1 MAGSHGGYREED
13 NRASLLVLAMFVSLL
28 GGTFFLLGATYFKMP
43 VSTTHTI
50 VGSIV
55 GTTIVAV
62 GAKCVHWGWED
73 GHGVTAIAMSWVLSP
88 LLSGIVSLG
97 LFALVQRLVFAA
109 RDPVAAGLTFMPP
122 AYGVTL
128 FFLVFMIL
136 DKSSLTKGKLT
147 VLEILAVAATT
158 GGLAALAARL
168 LLVPRLRR
176 RTEGGKLNN
185 GSSATKANPTFE
197 EDKGTSSL
205 DVDATEVDA
214 DGYDGE
220 IEQEMNDVALDAE
233 GGDSFEDDG
242 VAMSGRLED
251 DGTIT
256 TMGEMGGKSDD
267 GSGMGYKPVNLTPAE
282 GLFLYLQVFTAA
294 LKSFAHGANDTAN
307 AAGPLAAIVSLWGD
321 SFSDD
326 GTPVDCVGST
336 PAWIMVLTG
345 VGIVV
350 GLWAWGDKVMRT
362 VGRDIT
368 TINFSKGFAIEL
380 GSALCVV
387 LASFLS
393 LPVSST
399 HCQIGSVVAVGL
411 YEGGR
416 GNVDWKVLGKIGG
429 AWFVTL
435 PISIGVSAGL
445 FYLLLPTI
453 EEPIIYPPPIPPPP
467 PPPM

>member
-267 GSGMGYKPVNLTPAE
+267 GFGMEAVGGDGLGDHRLRHGLQACQLDACRGAFLVPA
-282 GLFLYLQVFTAA
+282 GLHGGAEVVRAWCQRHGECCGAA
-294 LKSFAHGANDTAN
+294 GGDRQLVGGLVLRRWHAGGLRGIHASVDHGAHGR
-307 AAGPLAAIVSLWGD
+307 GHCCW
-321 SFSDD
+321 
-326 GTPVDCVGST
+326 PV
-336 PAWIMVLTG
+336 G
-345 VGIVV
+345 VG
-350 GLWAWGDKVMRT
+350 
-362 VGRDIT
+362 
-368 TINFSKGFAIEL
+368 
-380 GSALCVV
+380 
-387 LASFLS
+387 
-393 LPVSST
+393 
-399 HCQIGSVVAVGL
+399 
-411 YEGGR
+411 
-416 GNVDWKVLGKIGG
+416 
-429 AWFVTL
+429 
-435 PISIGVSAGL
+435 
-445 FYLLLPTI
+445 
-453 EEPIIYPPPIPPPP
+453 
-467 PPPM
+467 